1 MDRCSRDV
9 DERASAIA
17 RTPSRPGSVGEAK
30 RDGLPVIDGTDMIHI
45 MKTIAVSIDEATL
58 EEMDKLVGRLAAGRR
73 GRRTRGGGASRSE
86 LVRLAVRQYLAQRR
100 RAERDARDGAAL
112 AKNRERLE
120 KQAAALVAEQATP

>member
-1 MDRCSRDV
+1 
-9 DERASAIA
+9 
-17 RTPSRPGSVGEAK
+17 
-30 RDGLPVIDGTDMIHI
+30 